1 VLQKADISLYAATRV
16 IEGSPVLSTF
26 LLLRKVKVASIC
38 FQNRLFNLISLF
50 FSHFKCLKVF
60 TCSKSNKQ

>member
-50 FSHFKCLKVF
+50 FLILTV
-60 TCSKSNKQ
+60 